1 MAGAGLR
8 CCCTPPPNAKELGA
22 CCYTE
27 EIFGIL
33 HPRCIPSLTEEECA
47 GSTYP
52 NATFSAGLACG
63 DRVACAID
71 VLNPDGPKAIKKV
84 FTPTSRFDSYTR
96 DIRVT
101 DLFPEGAVGDYRQN
115 ISTNYNPF
123 PPGSEG
129 NPRPSYS
136 LSNKQL
142 SRTGTNIYSDQCHQP
157 VNYFFFVTNDN
168 SLYLCITLDNEYQQF
183 FTMGPNDP
191 FDGFY
196 KNLQTRI
203 FKISSNFTIEDKQ
216 NITATD
222 NWNNTPMLI
231 WDEGKIDSIFN
242 SVLYSAGPFWAAWA
256 KEMRIST
263 IFDGSIDVHDY
274 FENVEFLKKY
284 LIGEKKSSKISCKY
298 GGRMTVIT
306 TLGNVVQGGSYNAGA
321 AVAYLP
327 VEGGTGS
334 TDFETLG
341 LRFIPRFRGEIETEL
356 DSQIAR
362 QRLES
367 NDSNSALD
375 IKGITGSRFD
385 QQYRGGDNLQR
396 VEYYNQA
403 RAELRDQ
410 KVKSIRGA
418 TKIEENF
425 YATAVLTNYGGI
437 YTWGDPKYGG
447 DDYYNSVT
455 RLQQGNSDRLIL
467 NSENQNTQSS
477 RDYVEILP
485 MGRGFLGFKTWDGVN
500 NNVTLFGFFA
510 MGLGSPSTQA
520 FSDYETFLQNGK
532 RYEPSDAILLN
543 DGGVILKAFGEDNYT
558 IVGGHQGYRAIQ
570 GNFSAPSSGLTIKK
584 ALCADQ
590 SGDYRATSSTL
601 YLILWS
607 DGTLQAISFSVDY
620 YPNRENDPFG
630 SMRINTFQ
638 RGWERWMDEET
649 LGNRKRTFN
658 GVRDIFLINQNY
670 GFGYILEND
679 DADGYNTVI
688 ILKRGARYDASAG
701 QHEFWTSNS
710 SGEITKLFLNG
721 FNMNYQVARDT
732 GADVQDIFTTAYK
745 NIGNF
750 GIPGIDV
757 DTGFTKVRYKKIDY
771 ATSTVADP
779 YSSYGPS
786 IDCTQDHRKSQHFNF
801 TSAFLYTKQ
810 NFNTDLADGENN
822 IIGIHWRQKSYKS
835 PFGDF
840 DPRREPVTE
849 DVFVKHTRVN
859 PVDSQTEDAGSPL
872 FNFDYINLFVNQ
884 KGQLLSSPGIQF
896 KNDDYWSNAE
906 LFLTGEVDAEG
917 QDSDLSINNVTT
929 IETFENCADS
939 ICHICGGTNH
949 KCNVETGECFDCVP
963 AGSKG
968 YNLPSCDEV
977 PDIYPW
983 SLILNGPCESN
994 PCPSEFTAGCCCAY
1008 YQRTPEEPVWFLQ
1021 QVVTIPRNEL
1031 TGIDQY
1037 IQENGCFENS
1047 SFQYY
1052 DGSPIPSDQI
1062 EYTFTPFDDNF
1073 TELNCGA
1080 ELFSND
1086 FVQTC
1091 GEDLFDGSNT
1101 FVSVD
1106 NIDLREPCPD
1116 VNGNR
1121 TVDIT
1126 FTKRVQGL
1134 RCKVNYSIPAIN
1146 SLLQD
1151 IGCSPI
1157 NNDSGTITFL
1167 ENENEKT
1174 ITLNLCCKL
1183 TGTFNVSYTVS
1194 PV

>member
-33 HPRCIPSLTEEECA
+33 NPRCIPSLTEEECA

-52 NATFSAGLACG
+52 NAAFSAGLACG

-84 FTPTSRFDSYTR
+84 FTPTSRFNSYTR
-96 DIRVT
+96 DIRFT
-101 DLFPEGAVGDYRQN
+101 DLFTANLSSDYRRN
-115 ISTNYNPF
+115 ITTNYNPDQIVRQ
-123 PPGSEG
+123 S
-129 NPRPSYS
+129 NS
-136 LSNKQL
+136 LSNQL
-142 SRTGTNIYSDQCHQP
+142 IDVGDFSEQFHQP

-168 SLYLCITLDNEYQQF
+168 TLYLCITLDNQYQQL
-183 FTMGPNDP
+183 FTDPNTVSSR
-191 FDGFY
+191 Y
-196 KNLQTRI
+196 QNRQTRI
-203 FKISSNFTIEDKQ
+203 FKISSNFTTEDKN

-222 NWNNTPMLI
+222 NFNNTPMLV
-231 WDEGKIDSIFN
+231 WEDGSSNPRYLQSIFG
-242 SVLYSAGPFWAAWA
+242 SVIYSLGPFWATWA
-256 KEMRIST
+256 KEMR
-263 IFDGSIDVHDY
+263 FLSIEGLPIYVNDY
-274 FENVEFLKKY
+274 FENLEFLRRH
-284 LIGEKKSSKISCKY
+284 LIGEKGFSKISCKF
-298 GGRMTVIT
+298 GGRITLIT
-306 TLGNVVQGGSYNAGA
+306 TQGNVVQGGSYNAGA

-327 VEGGTGS
+327 VEAS
-334 TDFETLG
+334 NPAFEVTG
-341 LRFIPRFRGEIETEL
+341 LRFIPYNNRFGSVIESESDQL
-356 DSQIAR
+356 LAR

-367 NDSNSALD
+367 NDSNSSLD
-375 IKGITGSRFD
+375 IQGITGSSWDRT
-385 QQYRGGDNLQR
+385 YRGGDNLKR
-396 VEYYNQA
+396 VEYYNQV
-403 RAELRDQ
+403 RAESRDQ
-410 KVKSIRGA
+410 KIKSIRSA

-425 YATAVLTNYGGI
+425 YATAVLTSTGGI

-447 DDYYNSVT
+447 DDYYNSVK
-455 RLQQGNSDRLIL
+455 RLTQGESHYLIL
-467 NSENQNTQSS
+467 NSENQNTESS
-477 RDYVEILP
+477 SDYVELLP
-485 MGRGFLGFKTWDGVN
+485 MSRGFLGFKTWDGVN
-500 NNVTLFGFFA
+500 NNVTFFGFFA
-510 MGLGSPSTQA
+510 LGGSETS
-520 FSDYETFLQNGK
+520 SDTTDSISRYETFIQNGK

-558 IVGGHQGYRAIQ
+558 VVGGKNGYGAVH

-584 ALCADQ
+584 ALCGYQ
-590 SGDYRATSSTL
+590 NQNERNRRSSL
-601 YLILWS
+601 FLILWS
-607 DGTLQAISFSVDY
+607 DGTLQAISFSDTV
-620 YPNRENDPFG
+620 YPTREDDIFG
-630 SMRINTFQ
+630 SLRPGPYQF
-638 RGWERWMDEET
+638 GWERWMDEET
-649 LGNRKRTFN
+649 LENRIRTFS

-688 ILKRGARYDASAG
+688 ILKRGVRYN
-701 QHEFWTSNS
+701 NS
-710 SGEITKLFLNG
+710 TGKYDHYNESEVATTNAFYSG
-721 FNMNYQVARDT
+721 FNMNYQVTRDT
-732 GADVQDIFTTAYK
+732 GADVEDIYTTAYQ
-745 NIGNF
+745 NIENF
-750 GIPGIDV
+750 GVPGIPV

-771 ATSTVADP
+771 ATSTLADP
-779 YSSYGPS
+779 YSSYGAN
-786 IDCTQDHRKSQHFNF
+786 IDCLQDHRKSQVFDF
-801 TSAFLYTKQ
+801 TAAFLYTKQ
-810 NFNTDLADGENN
+810 NFDTDLADGENN
-822 IIGIHWRQKSYKS
+822 IIGIYYRKPLYTV
-835 PFGDF
+835 PFGSTI
-840 DPRREPVTE
+840 REKNTE

-859 PVDSQTEDAGSPL
+859 AVDSQTEDAGSPL
-872 FNFDYINLFVNQ
+872 FNFDFINLFVNQ
-884 KGQLLSSPGIQF
+884 KGQLLSAPGIQF
-896 KNDDYWSNAE
+896 KNDDYWSNPE
-906 LFLTGEVDAEG
+906 LFLTGEVDAAG
-917 QDSDLSINNVTT
+917 QDTDLSINNITT

-939 ICHICGGTNH
+939 ICIICGGTNH

-963 AGSKG
+963 AGSTG
-968 YNLPSCDEV
+968 YSLPSCDEV
-977 PDIYPW
+977 PDVYPW
-983 SLILNGPCESN
+983 SLTLNGPCESN
-994 PCPSEFTAGCCCAY
+994 PCPPEFTVGCCCAY

-1037 IQENGCFENS
+1037 IQLNGCFENS

-1052 DGSPIPSDQI
+1052 DGSAIPSADI

-1106 NIDLREPCPD
+1106 SIDLREPCAD

-1134 RCKVNYSIPAIN
+1134 RCKVDYNIPVIN